1 MAKQDY
7 IIGLDLGIAS
17 VGWACVEVDIHTDK
31 DGKEQA
37 QPMGLIDCGV
47 RCFAAA
53 EEPKTG
59 ESLNAARRA
68 ARSQRRTIKRRAS
81 RMREVRKLLFKH
93 GLLTKN
99 EFQAAYS
106 QNTQDKTFFK
116 ERNRKLLNAIDN
128 AHNRHIEPIGEISQ
142 DSSPA
147 TQVQNDGTLEK
158 AFFAN
163 VWQLRVD
170 ALRRKLERAEFA
182 AVICHLVKHRGYLST
197 RKSERKDADGT
208 LLSGLDSSDGYLGK
222 EPKNLPF
229 KQIGE
234 FAVFENNQFI
244 RDFTETEKNM
254 LLQEETDK
262 KAYIETQKAKSLLS
276 IPESVQIIRKKT
288 YKTPAEV
295 AVYTFTNADGKPQ
308 YRNRQVPKKDKDG
321 NIKYDKDG
329 NPEKEGS
336 YLHTFNRLDLAN
348 ELRLIFEKQK
358 EFGNA
363 YATPDLCGQLYHI
376 LIDQKPALQGDALK
390 KMWGKCSVYENEDRS
405 PKYCYTAERFVWIS
419 KLNNLKINNKPL
431 TEEQRLLLKELPF
444 EQSKLTFTQVR
455 KKLGLADNATFNL
468 CRYVYDKNKTAE
480 QNLADS
486 EKATLF
492 EAKFFHEVKKAY
504 KDLPNEWGC
513 LKNNPAKLDQ
523 IGEVLAFY
531 KEDKDRRQHLGG
543 FSKNEIE
550 AILELNFDKSLNLS
564 LKAIREILP
573 LMENG
578 LRYDEACTQV
588 FGNHYGKSKNKQAF
602 DKLPPID
609 KKDPDTPNNPV
620 VYRTITQARKIIN
633 AIIAQYDKQP
643 YRVHIEMGRDLGK
656 SRDER
661 NKIEKQNKDNRE
673 ERKDAIKLF
682 KDTFPNY
689 AGEPKG
695 KDILKFRLYE
705 QQYGKCLYC
714 QGDKPKGQCVYCG
727 DALDT
732 HRLFEKGY
740 VEIDHAIP
748 FSRSWDDSQNNKVLA
763 CGKCNQEKGNKTP
776 YEWFNQRFGENS
788 EEWRQFEA
796 RVNNCRFPLRKKQNI
811 LRRELDDKEFI
822 ERNINDTRYATRY
835 LKNYLENNLAF
846 SGSLKY
852 TDKQGVEHFSK
863 KVFAPQGQITSLLRN
878 SWGFSKV
885 REDND
890 RHHALDAVIVACATE
905 SMQQKLTRW
914 HKNKEN
920 RFIDGHYYAK
930 EPFPTPWDFFRN
942 EINLRVFNQVEKI
955 DTDTGE
961 VLWEVL
967 DIEHRDE
974 MIDLIRQK
982 LPDRPAELAQHE
994 FVQPL
999 FVSRKVHKK
1008 ISGQGHLE
1016 TLYSEKS
1023 THKNKPQS
1031 GINLR
1036 GGIVANASMIRI
1048 DVFRH
1053 KKTHK
1058 NYIVPIY
1065 LHQAVNGV
1073 LPNRAIVSGKDKD
1086 TGKKK
1091 EWLEMTKEYEF
1102 IYSFCPFDLIEIK
1115 DKKNPQK
1122 RIFGYYRQCNIATG
1136 GIDVQQPEDDW
1147 VQIKKYQNK
1156 WGKKKEEINPN
1167 DTDTSKQTT
1176 LFQGVG
1182 IQNMEITKYAVD
1194 VLGRKITPIAPE
1206 ERQSFDAIF
1215 DDE

>member
-1 MAKQDY
+1 MKNY

-17 VGWACVEVDIHTDK
+17 VGWACVAVDIFTDK

-37 QPMGLIDCGV
+37 QPIGLIDCGV

-99 EFQAAYS
+99 EFQAAYT
-106 QNTQDKTFFK
+106 QNPKNKPVDTTFFK
-116 ERNRKLLNAIDN
+116 KRNQKLLNAIDH

-147 TQVQNDGTLEK
+147 SQVQNDGNHFSGSLKDNEQ
-158 AFFAN
+158 AFFSN
-163 VWQLRVD
+163 VWQLRVK
-170 ALRRKLERAEFA
+170 ALQHKLERAEFA

-197 RKSERKDADGT
+197 RKSERK
-208 LLSGLDSSDGYLGK
+208 
-222 EPKNLPF
+222 
-229 KQIGE
+229 
-234 FAVFENNQFI
+234 
-244 RDFTETEKNM
+244 
-254 LLQEETDK
+254 
-262 KAYIETQKAKSLLS
+262 
-276 IPESVQIIRKKT
+276 
-288 YKTPAEV
+288 
-295 AVYTFTNADGKPQ
+295 NADAETGKMLKGVTENAKLLENKEYQSPADIAVHYFLKEHGQ
-308 YRNRQVPKKDKDG
+308 MRNKQTLAYKRITKGENKGQFELDAQGQKIPIIKDG
-321 NIKYDKDG
+321 VHQ
-329 NPEKEGS
+329 KEGS
-336 YLHTFNRLDLAN
+336 YLHTFNRLDLEN
-348 ELRLIFEKQK
+348 ELQLIFERQK
-358 EFGNA
+358 SFGNE
-363 YATPDLCGQLYHI
+363 YADKDLCQKIKHI
-376 LIDQKPALQGDALK
+376 LHYQKPALQGDALK
-390 KMWGKCSVYENEDRS
+390 KMWGKCSVYENELRA
-405 PKYCYTAERFVWIS
+405 PKASYSGERFVWIS

-468 CRYVYDKNKTAE
+468 CRYVYDKDKTAE
-480 QNLADS
+480 ENLKKS
-486 EKATLF
+486 EDATLF
-492 EAKFFHEVKKAY
+492 EAKFFHDLRKKY
-504 KDLPNEWGC
+504 TENGLENEWEA

-588 FGNHYGKSKNKQAF
+588 FGNHYGRSKNKQAH
-602 DKLPPID
+602 DKLPIID
-609 KKDPDTPNNPV
+609 KKDSDTPNNPV

-633 AIIAQYDKQP
+633 ALIAQHGKP
-643 YRVHIEMGRDLGK
+643 FRVHIEMARELGK
-656 SRDER
+656 SRKDR
-661 NKIEKQNKDNRE
+661 DAITKQQDKNKE

-682 KDTFPNY
+682 KETFPNY
-689 AGEPKG
+689 VGEPKG

-705 QQYGKCLYC
+705 QQYAKCLYC
-714 QGDKPKGQCVYCG
+714 QDDSSNNQCVYCG
-727 DALDT
+727 NALNA

-776 YEWFNQRFGENS
+776 YEWFNQRFGKNS

-796 RVNNCRFPLRKKQNI
+796 RVNACRFSLRKKQNI
-811 LRRELDDKEFI
+811 LRQEYDEEKEKEFI
-822 ERNINDTRYATRY
+822 SRNLNDTRYATRFF
-835 LKNYLENNLAF
+835 KNYIENNLAF

-852 TDKQGVEHFSK
+852 TDKQGTEHHYK

-878 SWGFSKV
+878 SWGFNKV

-890 RHHALDAVIVACATE
+890 RHHALDAIIVACTTE
-905 SMQQKLTRW
+905 SMQQKLTFW
-914 HKNKEN
+914 HKHKEN
-920 RFIDGHYYAK
+920 RLIDGHYHAK

-942 EINLRVFNQVEKI
+942 EINLRVFNQIEKI
-955 DTDTGE
+955 DHDTGE
-961 VLWEVL
+961 VLWEVV

-974 MIDLIRQK
+974 LLDLIRDK

-1031 GINLR
+1031 GIHLR
-1036 GGIVANASMIRI
+1036 GGIVANATMIRI

-1065 LHQAVNGV
+1065 AHQATNGV

-1091 EWLEMTKEYEF
+1091 EWLEMTDEYEF
-1102 IYSFCPFDLIEIK
+1102 IYSFYPYDLMEIV

-1136 GIDVQQPEDDW
+1136 GVDIQQPEDDW
-1147 VQIKKYQNK
+1147 TRIKHYQNK
-1156 WGKKKEEINPN
+1156 FGRQRKSSDNEP
-1167 DTDTSKQTT
+1167 DTTAKDEKQTT

-1182 IQNMEITKYAVD
+1182 IQNMEVTKYAVD
-1194 VLGRKITPIAPE
+1194 VLGRKITPVEPE
-1206 ERQSFDAIF
+1206 QRQGFNEVF
-1215 DDE
+1215 DDDDD

>member
-17 VGWACVEVDIHTDK
+17 VGWACVKVVVHTDEN
-31 DGKEQA
+31 GKEQA

-99 EFQAAYS
+99 EFQAAYC
-106 QNTQDKTFFK
+106 QNPKHKKDKDTTLIK
-116 ERNRKLLNAIDN
+116 ERNEKLLKK
-128 AHNRHIEPIGEISQ
+128 IGIPEQQLLSGSLKNGEQ
-142 DSSPA
+142 
-147 TQVQNDGTLEK
+147 
-158 AFFAN
+158 AFFSN
-163 VWQLRVD
+163 VWQLRVK
-170 ALRRKLERAEFA
+170 ALQCKLERAEFA

-197 RKSERKDADGT
+197 RKSERKNADAETGKMLKGVT
-208 LLSGLDSSDGYLGK
+208 ENAKLLENK
-222 EPKNLPF
+222 EY
-229 KQIGE
+229 Q
-234 FAVFENNQFI
+234 
-244 RDFTETEKNM
+244 
-254 LLQEETDK
+254 
-262 KAYIETQKAKSLLS
+262 S
-276 IPESVQIIRKKT
+276 
-288 YKTPAEV
+288 PAEI
-295 AVYTFTNADGKPQ
+295 AVHYFLKEHGQ
-308 YRNRQVPKKDKDG
+308 MRNKQTLAYKRISKGENKGQFELDAQGQKIPIIKDG
-321 NIKYDKDG
+321 VHQ
-329 NPEKEGS
+329 KEGS
-336 YLHTFNRLDLAN
+336 YLHTFNRLDLEN
-348 ELRLIFEKQK
+348 ELQLIFERQK
-358 EFGNA
+358 SFGNE
-363 YATPDLCGQLYHI
+363 YADKALCQKIKHI
-376 LIDQKPALQGDALK
+376 LHYQKPALQGEALK
-390 KMWGKCSVYENEDRS
+390 KMWGKCSVYENELRA
-405 PKYCYTAERFVWIS
+405 PKASYSGERFVWIS

-468 CRYVYDKNKTAE
+468 CRYVYDKDKTAE

-492 EAKFFHEVKKAY
+492 EAKFFHDLRKKYAENG
-504 KDLPNEWGC
+504 LENEWEA

-531 KEDKDRRQHLGG
+531 KEDKDRKQHLSD
-543 FSKNEIE
+543 FSNEEIE

-564 LKAIREILP
+564 LKAIGEILP

-578 LRYDEACTQV
+578 LRYDEACTKIY
-588 FGNHYGKSKNKQAF
+588 GNHYGRSKDKQAH
-602 DKLPPID
+602 DKLPIID
-609 KKDPDTPNNPV
+609 KKDNDTPNNPV

-633 AIIAQYDKQP
+633 AIIAQYGQP
-643 YRVHIEMGRDLGK
+643 FRVHIEMGRDLGK

-661 NKIEKQNKDNRE
+661 NKIEKRQKENQAERE
-673 ERKDAIKLF
+673 RERERFIENHGF
-682 KDTFPNY
+682 
-689 AGEPKG
+689 EPKG
-695 KDILKFRLYE
+695 KDILLYRLYDN
-705 QQYGKCLYC
+705 QHGKCLYS
-714 QGDKPKGQCVYCG
+714 GKPI
-727 DALDT
+727 DLE
-732 HRLFEKGY
+732 RIFEKGY

-748 FSRSWDDSQNNKVLA
+748 FSRSWDDSQNNKVLVLGA
-763 CGKCNQEKGNKTP
+763 ENQNKGNKTP
-776 YEWFNQRFGENS
+776 FEWLGHDEQK
-788 EEWRQFEA
+788 WRDFEA
-796 RVNNCRFPLRKKQNI
+796 RVNACRFSLRKKQNI
-811 LRRELDDKEFI
+811 LRQEYDEEKEKEFI
-822 ERNINDTRYATRY
+822 SRNINDTRYATRY

-852 TDKQGVEHFSK
+852 RDENGEEHFYQ
-863 KVFAPQGQITSLLRN
+863 KVFAPQGQITSILRR

-890 RHHALDAVIVACATE
+890 RHHALDAIIVACATPFV
-905 SMQQKLTRW
+905 QNKITNW
-914 HKNKEN
+914 YKNKEN
-920 RFIDGHYYAK
+920 KNTNLMLEEDEQGEKHYSLK
-930 EPFPTPWDFFRN
+930 KPFPTPWYFFRN
-942 EINLRVFNQVEKI
+942 EINLRVFNQVEKSK
-955 DTDTGE
+955 DE
-961 VLWEVL
+961 WEVL

-974 MIDLIRQK
+974 LLDLIRDK

-1031 GINLR
+1031 GIHLR
-1036 GGIVANASMIRI
+1036 GGIVANATMIRI

-1065 LHQAVNGV
+1065 AHQATNGV

-1091 EWLEMTKEYEF
+1091 EWLEMTDEYEF
-1102 IYSFCPFDLIEIK
+1102 IYSFYPFDLIEIR
-1115 DKKNPQK
+1115 DKKNPEK

-1136 GIDVQQPEDDW
+1136 GVDIQQPEDDW
-1147 VQIKKYQNK
+1147 TRIKHYQNK
-1156 WGKKKEEINPN
+1156 FGRQRKSSDNEP
-1167 DTDTSKQTT
+1167 DTTAKDEKQTT

-1182 IQNMEITKYAVD
+1182 IQNMLVKKYAVD
-1194 VLGRKITPIAPE
+1194 VLGRKITHVEPE
-1206 ERQSFDAIF
+1206 QRQGFDEVF
-1215 DDE
+1215 NDDDD

>member
-17 VGWACVEVDIHTDK
+17 VGWACVAVDIFTDK

-47 RCFAAA
+47 RCFSAA
-53 EEPKTG
+53 EVPKTG

-99 EFQAAYS
+99 EFQAAYC
-106 QNTQDKTFFK
+106 QNPKHKKDKDTTLIK
-116 ERNRKLLNAIDN
+116 ERNEKLLKK
-128 AHNRHIEPIGEISQ
+128 IGIPEQQLLSG
-142 DSSPA
+142 SLK
-147 TQVQNDGTLEK
+147 DGEQT
-158 AFFAN
+158 FFSN
-163 VWQLRVD
+163 VWQLRVK
-170 ALRRKLERAEFA
+170 ALQHKLERAEFA

-197 RKSERKDADGT
+197 RKSERK
-208 LLSGLDSSDGYLGK
+208 
-222 EPKNLPF
+222 
-229 KQIGE
+229 
-234 FAVFENNQFI
+234 
-244 RDFTETEKNM
+244 
-254 LLQEETDK
+254 
-262 KAYIETQKAKSLLS
+262 
-276 IPESVQIIRKKT
+276 
-288 YKTPAEV
+288 
-295 AVYTFTNADGKPQ
+295 NADAETGKMLKGVTENAKLLENKEYQSPADIAVHYFLKEHGQ
-308 YRNRQVPKKDKDG
+308 MRNKQTLAYKRISKGENKGQFELDAQGQKIPIIKDG
-321 NIKYDKDG
+321 VHQ
-329 NPEKEGS
+329 KEGS
-336 YLHTFNRLDLAN
+336 YLHTFNRLDLEN
-348 ELRLIFEKQK
+348 ELQLIFERQK
-358 EFGNA
+358 SFGNE
-363 YATPDLCGQLYHI
+363 YADKALCQKIKHI
-376 LIDQKPALQGDALK
+376 LHYQKPALQGDALK
-390 KMWGKCSVYENEDRS
+390 KMWGKCSIYENELRA
-405 PKYCYTAERFVWIS
+405 PKASYSGERFVWIS

-468 CRYVYDKNKTAE
+468 CRYVYDKDKTAE

-492 EAKFFHEVKKAY
+492 EAKFFHDLRKKYAENG
-504 KDLPNEWGC
+504 LENEWEA

-531 KEDKDRRQHLGG
+531 KEDKDRKQHLSD
-543 FSKNEIE
+543 FSNEEIE

-564 LKAIREILP
+564 LKAIGEILP
-573 LMENG
+573 FMENG
-578 LRYDEACTQV
+578 LRYDEACTKCKEKY
-588 FGNHYGKSKNKQAF
+588 GNHYDRSEDKDPH
-602 DKLPPID
+602 DKLPPILKSD
-609 KKDPDTPNNPV
+609 SDTPNNPV

-633 AIIAQYDKQP
+633 ALIAQHGKP
-643 YRVHIEMGRDLGK
+643 FRVHIEMARELGK
-656 SRDER
+656 SRKDR
-661 NKIEKQNKDNRE
+661 DAITKQQDKNKE

-682 KDTFPNY
+682 KETFPNY

-714 QGDKPKGQCVYCG
+714 QDDKPKGQCVYCG
-727 DALDT
+727 DTLDT

-776 YEWFNQRFGENS
+776 FEWFGHDIER
-788 EEWRQFEA
+788 WRKFEA
-796 RVNNCRFPLRKKQNI
+796 RVNTCRFSLRKKQNI

-846 SGSLKY
+846 SGCLKY

-878 SWGFSKV
+878 RWGFNKV

-890 RHHALDAVIVACATE
+890 RHHALDAIIVACTTE
-905 SMQQKLTRW
+905 SMQQKLTLW
-914 HKNKEN
+914 HKRKEN
-920 RFIDGHYYAK
+920 RLIDGHYHAK

-955 DTDTGE
+955 DHDTGE

-974 MIDLIRQK
+974 LIAKIREK

-994 FVQPL
+994 FVQPM
-999 FVSRKVHKK
+999 FVSRKVQKR

-1031 GINLR
+1031 GIHLR
-1036 GGIVANASMIRI
+1036 GGIVANATMIRI
-1048 DVFRH
+1048 DIFAH
-1053 KKTHK
+1053 KKTGK

-1065 LHQAVNGV
+1065 AHQAANGI
-1073 LPNRAIVSGKDKD
+1073 LPNRAIVQGKDKG

-1091 EWLEMTKEYEF
+1091 EWLEMTDEYEF
-1102 IYSFCPFDLIEIK
+1102 QYSFYPYDLMEIV

-1122 RIFGYYRQCNIATG
+1122 RIFGYYRGCGIATG
-1136 GIDVQQPEDDW
+1136 GLTIQQPEDDL
-1147 VQIKKYQNK
+1147 IKIKNYQAKFGRAKKSSDDEIVEETENKNERKENAFYQN
-1156 WGKKKEEINPN
+1156 I
-1167 DTDTSKQTT
+1167 
-1176 LFQGVG
+1176 G
-1182 IQNMEITKYAVD
+1182 IQNMLVKKYAVD
-1194 VLGRKITPIAPE
+1194 VLGRKITPVEPE
-1206 ERQSFDAIF
+1206 QRQGFDEVF
-1215 DDE
+1215 DDDDD

>member
-1 MAKQDY
+1 
-7 IIGLDLGIAS
+7 
-17 VGWACVEVDIHTDK
+17 
-31 DGKEQA
+31 
-37 QPMGLIDCGV
+37 
-47 RCFAAA
+47 CFSAA
-53 EEPKTG
+53 EVPKTG

-99 EFQAAYS
+99 EFQAAYC
-106 QNTQDKTFFK
+106 QNPKHKKDKDTTLIK
-116 ERNRKLLNAIDN
+116 ERNEKLLKK
-128 AHNRHIEPIGEISQ
+128 IGIPEQQLLSG
-142 DSSPA
+142 SLK
-147 TQVQNDGTLEK
+147 DGEQ
-158 AFFAN
+158 AFFSN
-163 VWQLRVD
+163 VWQLRVK
-170 ALRRKLERAEFA
+170 ALQCKLERAEFA

-197 RKSERKDADGT
+197 RKSERKNADAETGKMLKGVT
-208 LLSGLDSSDGYLGK
+208 ENAKLLENK
-222 EPKNLPF
+222 EY
-229 KQIGE
+229 Q
-234 FAVFENNQFI
+234 
-244 RDFTETEKNM
+244 
-254 LLQEETDK
+254 
-262 KAYIETQKAKSLLS
+262 S
-276 IPESVQIIRKKT
+276 
-288 YKTPAEV
+288 PAEI
-295 AVYTFTNADGKPQ
+295 AVYYFKKEHGQ
-308 YRNRQVPKKDKDG
+308 MRNKQTLAYKRITKGENKGQFELDAQGQKIPIIKDG
-321 NIKYDKDG
+321 VHQ
-329 NPEKEGS
+329 KEGS
-336 YLHTFNRLDLAN
+336 YLHTFNRLDLEN
-348 ELRLIFEKQK
+348 ELQLIFERQK
-358 EFGNA
+358 SFGNE
-363 YATPDLCGQLYHI
+363 YADKALCQKIKHI
-376 LIDQKPALQGDALK
+376 LHYQKPALQGEALK
-390 KMWGKCSVYENEDRS
+390 KMWGKCSIYENELRA
-405 PKYCYTAERFVWIS
+405 PKASYSGERFVWIS

-468 CRYVYDKNKTAE
+468 CRYVYDKDKTAE

-531 KEDKDRRQHLGG
+531 KEDKDRRQHLGD
-543 FSKNEIE
+543 FSNDEIE

-588 FGNHYGKSKNKQAF
+588 FGNHYGRSKNKQAF

-633 AIIAQYDKQP
+633 ALIAQHGKP
-643 YRVHIEMGRDLGK
+643 FRVHIEMGRDLGK

-661 NKIEKQNKDNRE
+661 NKIEKRQKENQAERE
-673 ERKDAIKLF
+673 RERERFIENHGF
-682 KDTFPNY
+682 
-689 AGEPKG
+689 EPKG
-695 KDILKFRLYE
+695 KDILLYRLYDN
-705 QQYGKCLYC
+705 QHGKCLYS
-714 QGDKPKGQCVYCG
+714 GKPI
-727 DALDT
+727 DLE
-732 HRLFEKGY
+732 RIFEKGY

-748 FSRSWDDSQNNKVLA
+748 FSRSWDNSQNNKVLVLGA
-763 CGKCNQEKGNKTP
+763 ENQNKGNKTP
-776 YEWFNQRFGENS
+776 FEWFGDDEQR
-788 EEWRQFEA
+788 WREFEA
-796 RVNNCRFPLRKKQNI
+796 RVNSCRFSLSKKQNI
-811 LRRELDDKEFI
+811 LRRELDEKEFI
-822 ERNINDTRYATRY
+822 DRNLNDTRYATRF

-852 TDKQGVEHFSK
+852 TDKQGVEHHYK

-878 SWGFSKV
+878 SWGFAKV

-890 RHHALDAVIVACATE
+890 RHHALDAIIVACTTE
-905 SMQQKLTRW
+905 SMQQKLTLW
-914 HKNKEN
+914 HKHKEN
-920 RFIDGHYYAK
+920 RLIDGHYHAK

-955 DTDTGE
+955 DHDTGE

-967 DIEHRDE
+967 DIEHKE
-974 MIDLIRQK
+974 QLLDLIAKK
-982 LPDRPAELAQHE
+982 LPDRPAALSQHE
-994 FVQPL
+994 FVQPM
-999 FVSRKVHKK
+999 FVSRKVQKR

-1031 GINLR
+1031 GVNLR
-1036 GGIVANASMIRI
+1036 GGIVANATMIRI
-1048 DVFRH
+1048 DIFAH
-1053 KKTHK
+1053 KKTGK

-1065 LHQAVNGV
+1065 AHQAANGI

-1091 EWLEMTKEYEF
+1091 EWLEMTDEYEF
-1102 IYSFCPFDLIEIK
+1102 IYSFYPFDLIEIR
-1115 DKKNPQK
+1115 DKKNPEK

-1136 GIDVQQPEDDW
+1136 GVDIQQPEDDW
-1147 VQIKKYQNK
+1147 TRIKHYQNK
-1156 WGKKKEEINPN
+1156 FGRQRKSSDNEP
-1167 DTDTSKQTT
+1167 DTTAKDEKQTT

-1182 IQNMEITKYAVD
+1182 IQNMEVTKYAVD

-1206 ERQSFDAIF
+1206 ERQGFDELF
-1215 DDE
+1215 HDDE

>member
-1 MAKQDY
+1 MAQQQHNY

-17 VGWACVEVDIHTDK
+17 VGWACVAVDIFTDK

-37 QPMGLIDCGV
+37 QPIGLIDCGV
-47 RCFAAA
+47 RCFSAA
-53 EEPKTG
+53 EVPKTG

-99 EFQAAYS
+99 EFQAAYC
-106 QNTQDKTFFK
+106 QNPKHKKDKDTTLIK
-116 ERNRKLLNAIDN
+116 ERNEKLLKK
-128 AHNRHIEPIGEISQ
+128 IGIPEQQLLSG
-142 DSSPA
+142 SLK
-147 TQVQNDGTLEK
+147 DGEQ
-158 AFFAN
+158 AFFSN
-163 VWQLRVD
+163 VWQLRVK
-170 ALRRKLERAEFA
+170 ALQCKLERAEFA

-197 RKSERKDADGT
+197 RKSERKNADAETGKMLKGVT
-208 LLSGLDSSDGYLGK
+208 ENAKLLENK
-222 EPKNLPF
+222 EY
-229 KQIGE
+229 Q
-234 FAVFENNQFI
+234 
-244 RDFTETEKNM
+244 
-254 LLQEETDK
+254 
-262 KAYIETQKAKSLLS
+262 S
-276 IPESVQIIRKKT
+276 
-288 YKTPAEV
+288 PAEI
-295 AVYTFTNADGKPQ
+295 AVYYFKKEHGQ
-308 YRNRQVPKKDKDG
+308 MRNKQTLAYKRITKGENKGQFELDAQGQKIPIIKDG
-321 NIKYDKDG
+321 VHQ
-329 NPEKEGS
+329 KEGS
-336 YLHTFNRLDLAN
+336 YLHTFNRLDLEN
-348 ELRLIFEKQK
+348 ELQLIFERQK
-358 EFGNA
+358 SFGNE
-363 YATPDLCGQLYHI
+363 YADKALCQKIKHI
-376 LIDQKPALQGDALK
+376 LHYQKPALQGEALK
-390 KMWGKCSVYENEDRS
+390 KMWGKCSIYENELRA
-405 PKYCYTAERFVWIS
+405 PKASYSGERFVWIS

-468 CRYVYDKNKTAE
+468 CRYVYDKDKTAE

-531 KEDKDRRQHLGG
+531 KEDKDRRQHLGD
-543 FSKNEIE
+543 FSNDEIE

-588 FGNHYGKSKNKQAF
+588 FGNHYGRSKNKQAF

-633 AIIAQYDKQP
+633 ALIAQHGKP
-643 YRVHIEMGRDLGK
+643 FRVHIEMGRDLGK

-661 NKIEKQNKDNRE
+661 NKIEKRQKENQAERE
-673 ERKDAIKLF
+673 RERERFIENHGF
-682 KDTFPNY
+682 
-689 AGEPKG
+689 EPKG
-695 KDILKFRLYE
+695 KDILLYRLYDN
-705 QQYGKCLYC
+705 QHGKCLYS
-714 QGDKPKGQCVYCG
+714 GKPI
-727 DALDT
+727 DLE
-732 HRLFEKGY
+732 RIFEKGY

-748 FSRSWDDSQNNKVLA
+748 FSRSWDNSQNNKVLVLGA
-763 CGKCNQEKGNKTP
+763 ENQNKGNKTP
-776 YEWFNQRFGENS
+776 FEWFGDDEQR
-788 EEWRQFEA
+788 WREFEA
-796 RVNNCRFPLRKKQNI
+796 RVNSCRFSLSKKQNI
-811 LRRELDDKEFI
+811 LRRELDEKEFI
-822 ERNINDTRYATRY
+822 DRNLNDTRYATRF

-852 TDKQGVEHFSK
+852 TDKQGVEHHYK

-878 SWGFSKV
+878 SWGFAKV

-890 RHHALDAVIVACATE
+890 RHHALDAIIVACTTE
-905 SMQQKLTRW
+905 SMQQKLTLW
-914 HKNKEN
+914 HKHKEN
-920 RFIDGHYYAK
+920 RLIDGHYHAK

-955 DTDTGE
+955 DHDTGE

-967 DIEHRDE
+967 DIEHKE
-974 MIDLIRQK
+974 QLLDLIAKK
-982 LPDRPAELAQHE
+982 LPDRPAALSQHE
-994 FVQPL
+994 FVQPM
-999 FVSRKVHKK
+999 FVSRKVQKR

-1031 GINLR
+1031 GVNLR
-1036 GGIVANASMIRI
+1036 GGIVANATMIRI
-1048 DVFRH
+1048 DIFAH
-1053 KKTHK
+1053 KKTGK

-1065 LHQAVNGV
+1065 AHQAANGI

-1091 EWLEMTKEYEF
+1091 EWLEMTDEYEF
-1102 IYSFCPFDLIEIK
+1102 IYSFYPFDLIEIR
-1115 DKKNPQK
+1115 DKKNPEK

-1136 GIDVQQPEDDW
+1136 GVDIQQPEDDW
-1147 VQIKKYQNK
+1147 TRIKHYQNK
-1156 WGKKKEEINPN
+1156 FGRQRKSSDNEP
-1167 DTDTSKQTT
+1167 DTTAKDEKQTT

-1182 IQNMEITKYAVD
+1182 IQNMEVTKYAVD

-1206 ERQSFDAIF
+1206 ERQGFDELF
-1215 DDE
+1215 HDDE